1 MKTNT
6 HVIKILPEY
15 FNATA
20 AGKKGFE
27 LRKNDRNY
35 QERDKLIM
43 KEWNGSEFTGREIH
57 SYVTYILTENKYGL
71 SDGYCA
77 LGTRII
83 DLVIP
88 KKEKV

>member
-1 MKTNT
+1 MNHT
-6 HVIKILPEY
+6 IKILPEY

-20 AGKKGFE
+20 AGKKAFE

-35 QERDKLIM
+35 QVGEKLQM
-43 KEWNGSEFTGREIH
+43 KEWNGTEFTGREIH
-57 SYVTYILTENKYGL
+57 CYITYILPEGKFGL
-71 SDGYCA
+71 SEGYCA

-88 KKEKV
+88 KKEE